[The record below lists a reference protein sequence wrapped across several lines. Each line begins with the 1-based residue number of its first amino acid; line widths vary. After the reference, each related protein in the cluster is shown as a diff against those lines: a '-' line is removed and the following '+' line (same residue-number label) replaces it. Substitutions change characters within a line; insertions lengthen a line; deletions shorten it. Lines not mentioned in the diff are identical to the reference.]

1 MWTKKS
7 TIDKV
12 KEIWHFW
19 TDIEPHRCVTEPP
32 LSAHFIDEDRLSPT
46 RLRDLFD

>member
-19 TDIEPHRCVTEPP
+19 TDIEPHRCFTAPR
-32 LSAHFIDEDRLSPT
+32 LFARFINEDRLRPM